1 MKIYDGGSDKDFQ
14 IWRTLSGGEAFN
26 YESNEWEPSSKV
38 TSKGNQIFITFN
50 TDAHEVDI
58 GFTAKITFGI
68 RTKLYNAHTLKWVNS
83 EGVPFFGI

>member
-14 IWRTLSGGEAFN
+14 IWRKLSGGEAFN

-38 TSKGNQIFITFN
+38 TSKGNQIFITFD

-68 RTKLYNAHTLKWVNS
+68 RTKLQCTYIKL
-83 EGVPFFGI
+83 GQL